1 MSNTIWDT
9 LTGRYYSQNPSN
21 GQAHNG
27 AAICAKAQAHYNALS
42 PEQKERRAEHSRKP
56 NAKEVPPAF
65 AFAAA
70 AKSTATNN

>member
-9 LTGRYYSQNPSN
+9 LKDTYYSQNPSN

-27 AAICAKAQAHYNALS
+27 DAICAKATAFFATLS

-56 NAKEVPPAF
+56 NAKEVTPAF

-70 AKSTATNN
+70 AKSTAINN